1 MMPTPPPCFLQPL
14 LFSLTSLLPSLY
26 LYSCFLF
33 TNPLSPFF
41 PRLLPSFLRTPST
54 SSSFPVTPASPY
66 SPSSH
71 PSFFLSSTPPIFRLS
86 FPLLLPPPSP
96 LLLPP
101 LLPPPIL
108 PPLFL
113 HSFSPPHLPSSYPLQ
128 LNSFLKLSSLSYHP
142 SSSLLP
148 SFSPPPILPS
158 PPSYFIF
165 SSPPLSSP
173 IFEGWGIYMVTT
185 SQKLKNSS
193 PL

>member
-33 TNPLSPFF
+33 TSPLSPFF
-41 PRLLPSFLRTPST
+41 PRLLPSFLRTPSFLLLPRYSCLPLFSLLASFILSLLHSSYLPT
-54 SSSFPVTPASPY
+54 ILPTPSSSTLSVTPAF
-66 SPSSH
+66 SPSSPYTPSSL
-71 PSFFLSSTPPIFRLS
+71 PSFILSSSSSLLLSSTTQLLS
-86 FPLLLPPPSP
+86 HSLLLKLPSFLLPPPF
-96 LLLPP
+96 
-101 LLPPPIL
+101 
-108 PPLFL
+108 FL
-113 HSFSPPHLPSSYPLQ
+113 S
-128 LNSFLKLSSLSYHP
+128 
-142 SSSLLP
+142 
-148 SFSPPPILPS
+148 PPILPS